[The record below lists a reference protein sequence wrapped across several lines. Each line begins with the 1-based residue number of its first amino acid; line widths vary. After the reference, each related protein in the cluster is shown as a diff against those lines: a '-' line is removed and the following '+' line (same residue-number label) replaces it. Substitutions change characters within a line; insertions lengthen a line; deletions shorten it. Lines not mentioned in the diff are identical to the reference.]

1 VTEDAPATEST
12 RVHFA
17 ADIFDIDAIKRA
29 AYRLSDKLIVE
40 IAPVTDG
47 IDCVL
52 RATTAKQNL
61 SSLETEFRNHV
72 LDYDLR
78 ARIAKETEPLR
89 NLVLS
94 LAFSKTGLQPHNRP
108 PR

>member
-1 VTEDAPATEST
+1 MTEDVPATEKAC
-12 RVHFA
+12 VHFA
-17 ADIFDIDAIKRA
+17 ADVFDIAAIKRA
-29 AYRLSDKLIVE
+29 AYRLSDKLVVE
-40 IAPVTDG
+40 ITPNADG

-52 RATTAKQNL
+52 RATTTKQNL
-61 SSLETEFRNHV
+61 LSLEAEFRNHV

-94 LAFSKTGLQPHNRP
+94 LAFSKTGLQG
-108 PR
+108 

>member
-1 VTEDAPATEST
+1 VTEEASATEKT
-12 RVHFA
+12 CVHFA
-17 ADIFDIDAIKRA
+17 ADVFDIGAIKRA
-29 AYRLSDKLIVE
+29 AYRLSDKLVVDIT
-40 IAPVTDG
+40 PVTGG

-52 RATTAKQNL
+52 RATTTKQNL

-78 ARIAKETEPLR
+78 ERISKETEPLR

-94 LAFSKTGLQPHNRP
+94 LAFSKTGLQG
-108 PR
+108 